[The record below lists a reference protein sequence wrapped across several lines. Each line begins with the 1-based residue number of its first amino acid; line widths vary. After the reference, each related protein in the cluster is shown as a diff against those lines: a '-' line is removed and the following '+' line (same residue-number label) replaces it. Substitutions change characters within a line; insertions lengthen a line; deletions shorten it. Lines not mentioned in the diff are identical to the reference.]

1 MAGYYRSCIS
11 FKATIM
17 CSEPSMCPLLF
28 IALFFISVKSWT
40 AHAEMLRCNNL
51 LAFIRSN
58 MMLRSDFAV
67 TDGEKCVL
75 ISPDGWIKINTCC
88 RKCDYCLSSA
98 ICFYSQLGDELP
110 CDMRIPS
117 DKQDKLHGCLEHL
130 FNQVSSTVEFGISNS
145 WLTWNF
151 LLYFPKVLCLSPGLT
166 LTLVF
171 KQTLNSATRCRS

>member
-130 FNQVSSTVEFGISNS
+130 FNQVSSTIEFGISNS

-151 LLYFPKVLCLSPGLT
+151 LLYFPKVLCLSPGLS

-171 KQTLNSATRCRS
+171 KQTLN